1 MPYGLSMVRSII
13 VCLLALTAAT
23 VQAKETPEQ
32 KLKTFL
38 ARASTL
44 ESHFVQVQVD
54 EKGNAGK
61 RSEGTF
67 SLQRPGKF
75 RWNYEKP
82 HHQEIVSSG
91 GKVWFFDRDL
101 EQVTVKKL
109 NKAIGST
116 PALLLTGD
124 IPLETNFKI
133 EAQSDE
139 EGIALIKL
147 IPKSEE
153 GGFQYIQIG
162 LENNV
167 LVGMELS
174 DNFGQLT
181 RIYFDQL
188 KTGVELN
195 PEIFTFKAPPGADVF
210 DDP

>member
-1 MPYGLSMVRSII
+1 MLYGLPRFRLMVFCFLAFASMGSW
-13 VCLLALTAAT
+13 
-23 VQAKETPEQ
+23 AKETPEQ
-32 KLKTFL
+32 KLKAFL

-54 EKGNAGK
+54 EKGNPGK

-133 EAQSDE
+133 EAQADE

-162 LENNV
+162 LENNL

-174 DNFGQLT
+174 DNFGQLP

-188 KTGVELN
+188 KTGVKLN
-195 PEIFTFKAPPGADVF
+195 PEIFNFKAPPGADVF
-210 DDP
+210 EDP

>member
-1 MPYGLSMVRSII
+1 MAMPVPALRFIL
-13 VCLLALTAAT
+13 LLAGALAT
-23 VQAKETPEQ
+23 VSVAAKETPEQ
-32 KLKTFL
+32 KLKAFL
-38 ARASTL
+38 ARATTL
-44 ESHFVQVQVD
+44 EAHFIQVQVD

-61 RSEGTF
+61 RSEGQF
-67 SLQRPGKF
+67 YLQRPGKF

-82 HHQEIVSSG
+82 HHQEIVATG
-91 GKVWFFDRDL
+91 GKVSFFDRDL
-101 EQVTVKKL
+101 EQVTVKRL

-116 PALLLTGD
+116 PALLLTGEV
-124 IPLETNFKI
+124 PLETNFKI

-139 EGIALIKL
+139 EGIALLKL

-167 LVGMELS
+167 LIGMELQ

-188 KTGVELN
+188 KTGVKLN
-195 PEIFTFKAPPGADVF
+195 PELFDFKAPPGVDVF
-210 DDP
+210 EDR